1 MLAYGRQKISQKD
14 IDEVIEVL
22 KSDFLTQGPRI
33 PEFEDDVCKKVGS
46 AHAVAVNSAT
56 SALHIACLALG
67 LKEGDILWTVPN
79 SFVASA
85 NVALFCGADVDFVD
99 ITNDTFLMCPDSLE
113 YKLKKAVLENKL
125 PKILMPVHFAGQSC
139 DMEKIG
145 SLAKQYGIK
154 VIEDASHAIGAKYKN
169 KSVGN
174 CTYSDISIFSFH
186 PVKIITT
193 GEGGIATTQ
202 DIFLAEKM
210 KILRS
215 HGVTRD
221 QEKLN
226 DQNQGSWYYEQI
238 ELGFNYRMT
247 DIQAALGSSQ
257 LKRLDEFL
265 KLRNEIASRYNILL
279 READIQL
286 PVLAD
291 GNYSSYHLYPVQL
304 KNRAIVYDRLRSNN
318 VGVNVHY
325 IPIHLQP
332 FYRKKGFSPGDFPN
346 SEKYYSRTLSIP
358 LHPGLTEKDQH
369 KIVSALKDAL
379 SA

>member
-1 MLAYGRQKISQKD
+1 MIPYGRQEISQQD
-14 IDEVIEVL
+14 IDEVVRVL

-33 PEFEDDVCKKVGS
+33 PEFEDNICKKVGS

-85 NVALFCGADVDFVD
+85 NVALFCGANVDFVD
-99 ITNDTFLMCPDSLE
+99 ITNDTFLMCTGALE
-113 YKLKKAVLENKL
+113 DKLTKAASENKL

-139 DMEKIG
+139 NMEKIG
-145 SLAKQYGIK
+145 SLAKKYNIR
-154 VIEDASHAIGAKYKN
+154 VIEDASHAIGAKYKD
-169 KSVGN
+169 KPVGD
-174 CTYSDISIFSFH
+174 CTYSDVSVFSFH

-193 GEGGIATTQ
+193 AEGGVATTQ
-202 DIFLAEKM
+202 DNSLAEKM

-215 HGVTRD
+215 HGVTRN
-221 QEKLN
+221 QENLKN
-226 DQNQGSWYYEQI
+226 KNQGSWYYEQI
-238 ELGFNYRMT
+238 DLGFNYRMT

-257 LKRLDEFL
+257 LKRLDFFL
-265 KLRNEIASRYNILL
+265 KVRNEIASRYNILL
-279 READIQL
+279 KETDLQL

-291 GNYSSYHLYPVQL
+291 GNYSSYHLYPVQV
-304 KNRAIVYDRLRSNN
+304 KNRESVFDTMRSNN
-318 VGVNVHY
+318 IGVNVHY

-346 SEKYYSRTLSIP
+346 SEEYYSRAISIP
-358 LHPGLTEKDQH
+358 LHPGLTKKDQN
-369 KIVSALKDAL
+369 KIVTVLKDTL
-379 SA
+379 KF

>member
-1 MLAYGRQKISQKD
+1 MIAYGRQKISQKD
-14 IDEVIEVL
+14 IDEVIGVL
-22 KSDFLTQGPRI
+22 KSDFLTQGPKI
-33 PEFEDDVCKKVGS
+33 PEFEDDICKKVGS

-99 ITNDTFLMCPDSLE
+99 ITNDTFLMCPDALE

-265 KLRNEIASRYNILL
+265 KSRNEIASRYNILL

-304 KNRAIVYDRLRSNN
+304 ENRAIVYDRLRSNN
-318 VGVNVHY
+318 IGVNVHY

-358 LHPGLTEKDQH
+358 LHPGLTEKDQD
-369 KIVSALKDAL
+369 KIISALKDAL